1 MTRRLFLLLI
11 IISALFSACGNDS
24 SDSSPATYVA
34 HITCDEG
41 DTALQFVSLTENGTD
56 MPTVSVFQTVGLGY
70 GVMKYLINQGSVP
83 DWESDVPDSCK
94 NSSDL
99 GEDDAGPCVFRPL
112 LNSFYATIQK
122 YGIAKEDI
130 AVTISYNTNG
140 NIEYTPELID
150 SLGQTLDTYIDGLG
164 YDGQPDLLEHYH
176 AAYTHEK
183 TSGTSNPDW
192 MKKLDPNLTL
202 SRVSMPGTH
211 DTMAHYG
218 GDIAQDIV
226 QTQSL
231 RLKEQL
237 NSGIRALDIRCRHIN
252 NIFAIHHD
260 VVFQKANFNDVLKE
274 VESFL
279 SRHEAETIVMRVKEE
294 YKPERNTRSFA
305 ETFNNYAKNYPDLFW
320 KYDGNNNPPLRQI
333 RGKVVVLQNF
343 SRNDYKD
350 TPLPWVGIP
359 WKEDENKQIKI
370 QDQYKLKTNW
380 DLYEKWEKVK
390 SHLDRATKGN
400 QDDIYINFLSGSGG
414 SFPYFVASGKSSPG
428 DNAPLLST
436 GLTTPGWKNKFPDF
450 PRVNCLGKLCTIAY
464 LGTNILTSNRLG
476 NYKRVGIIMAD
487 FPGKQLI
494 QKVIDRNSF

>member
-1 MTRRLFLLLI
+1 MTRRLFVILI

-56 MPTVSVFQTVGLGY
+56 MPTVSVLQTVGLGY

-83 DWESDVPDSCK
+83 DWESDVPDSYK

-140 NIEYTPELID
+140 NIEYTQELID

-164 YDGQPDLLEHYH
+164 YDGQPDLLENYH
-176 AAYTHEK
+176 AAYTHK
-183 TSGTSNPDW
+183 QTSGTSNPDW
-192 MKKLDPNLTL
+192 MKNLDFSLPL
-202 SRVSMPGTH
+202 SKISMPGTH
-211 DTMAHYG
+211 DTMSYYG
-218 GDIAQDIV
+218 GDIV

-231 RLKEQL
+231 SLREQM

-252 NIFAIHHD
+252 NIFAIHHGS
-260 VVFQKANFNDVLKE
+260 VYQKANFNDVLKE
-274 VESFL
+274 VKSFL
-279 SRHEAETIVMRVKEE
+279 NGHGNETIVMRVKEE
-294 YKPERNTRSFA
+294 YKPEGNSRSFA
-305 ETFNNYAKNYPDLFW
+305 DTFNWYAGQYPGLFW
-320 KYDGNNNPPLRQI
+320 KYDGNYNPLLSQI
-333 RGKVVVLQNF
+333 RGKVVLLQDF
-343 SRNDYKD
+343 KAD
-350 TPLPWVGIP
+350 PPVGIAWYP
-359 WKEDENKQIKI
+359 PVTV
-370 QDQYKLKTNW
+370 QDDYAFKNNW
-380 DLYEKWEKVK
+380 DLYKKWETVK
-390 SHLDRATKGN
+390 RYLNNANTDTQDR
-400 QDDIYINFLSGSGG
+400 IYINFLSGSGG

-436 GLTTPGWKNKFPDF
+436 GKVTTSKNIWPDF
-450 PRVNCLGKLCTIAY
+450 PRVACVGKLCTIAF
-464 LGTNILTSNRLG
+464 LGTNILTSDRLS
-476 NYKRVGIIMAD
+476 NYQHVGIIMAD

-494 QKVIDRNSF
+494 QKVIARNGF

>member
-1 MTRRLFLLLI
+1 MTRRLFVLLI

-56 MPTVSVFQTVGLGY
+56 MPTVSVLQTVGLGY

-140 NIEYTPELID
+140 NTVYTQELID
-150 SLGQTLDTYIDGLG
+150 GIRQTLDAYIDGLG
-164 YDGQPDLLEHYH
+164 YDGQALLTKHH
-176 AAYTHEK
+176 HDAYTHRG

-192 MKKLDPNLTL
+192 MKNLDSSLTL
-202 SRVSMPGTH
+202 SRISMPGTH
-211 DTMAHYG
+211 DTMSFYG
-218 GDIAQDIV
+218 GDIV

-231 RLKEQL
+231 SLQEQM

-252 NIFAIHHD
+252 NGFAIHHGS
-260 VVFQKANFNDVLKE
+260 VYQKANFNDVLKK

-279 SRHEAETIVMRVKEE
+279 NRHENETIVMRVKEE
-294 YKPERNTRSFA
+294 YNPTGNTRSFA
-305 ETFNNYAKNYPDLFW
+305 DTFNWYARQYPGLFW
-320 KYDGNNNPPLRQI
+320 KYDGNCNPPLSKI
-333 RGKVVVLQNF
+333 RGKVVLLQNF
-343 SRNDYKD
+343 DADPQLGIRWGY
-350 TPLPWVGIP
+350 PL
-359 WKEDENKQIKI
+359 NI
-370 QDQYKLKTNW
+370 QDQYELKNNWALYDKKWDAVKRFLNVTN
-380 DLYEKWEKVK
+380 
-390 SHLDRATKGN
+390 SGDR
-400 QDDIYINFLSGSGG
+400 DRIYINFLSGSGG

-436 GLTTPGWKNKFPDF
+436 GKVTTSKNIWPDF
-450 PRVNCLGKLCTIAY
+450 PRVACVGKLCTIAF
-464 LGTNILTSNRLG
+464 LGTNILTSDRLS
-476 NYKRVGIIMAD
+476 NYQHVGIIMAD

-494 QKVIDRNSF
+494 QKVIARNGF